1 MIIAVI
7 PARGGSK
14 RIKKKNIKKFLNRP
28 IISYPIK
35 EIQRSKL
42 FDKIIVSTDNKEI
55 TKISKKIGA
64 EVLFRRPKKLSGD
77 YATTQEVIIHAAKW
91 LTNNNYKPSI
101 ICCIYPTS
109 VFASYDDLKKSYK
122 LFLKNKYNFII
133 SATNYTYPIQR
144 AFYKKKDG
152 TIKMFQPK
160 NYFKRSQDLKK
171 SYHDAAQFYWGT
183 YDTWLYKKNLFD
195 KKTKAYLIPQ
205 LKVRDIDNIEDWK
218 IAEKIYLANNKKN

>member
-77 YATTQEVIIHAAKW
+77 YATTQEVIIHAAQRQPYIDQGQS
-91 LTNNNYKPSI
+91 LNLMIPVG
-101 ICCIYPTS
+101 TS
-109 VFASYDDLKKSYK
+109 VKEINELMVFAWEQEIKSLY
-122 LFLKNKYNFII
+122 Y
-133 SATNYTYPIQR
+133 QR
-144 AFYKKKDG
+144 SSN
-152 TIKMFQPK
+152 I
-160 NYFKRSQDLKK
+160 SQDLARSIMTCK
-171 SYHDAAQFYWGT
+171 SCEG
-183 YDTWLYKKNLFD
+183 
-195 KKTKAYLIPQ
+195 
-205 LKVRDIDNIEDWK
+205 
-218 IAEKIYLANNKKN
+218 